1 VLPQLELM
9 VVSCLQPCQLT
20 QRQRLLAV
28 AMAAVV
34 EVEAAVA
41 VAAAAARGGLGR
53 SSCAAVVGKVQAE
66 DQAGMNARSCAV
78 IMD

>member
-41 VAAAAARGGLGR
+41 AAAARGGLGR

-66 DQAGMNARSCAV
+66 DQAGMDARSCAV